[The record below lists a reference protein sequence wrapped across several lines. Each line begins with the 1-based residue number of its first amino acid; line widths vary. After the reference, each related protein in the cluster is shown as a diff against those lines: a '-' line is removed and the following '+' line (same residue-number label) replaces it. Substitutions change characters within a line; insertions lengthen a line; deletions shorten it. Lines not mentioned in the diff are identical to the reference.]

1 MTSVQERVRAAGAD
15 LVAFIKSDAP
25 AAGLEE
31 FVSKYFPL
39 LRAHPVGDD
48 LLVENNRQQRTYVR
62 RDAQQAHGGW
72 VGLTGSHKF
81 RTSEIPQR
89 CSNCSTW
96 AAVPSETRR
105 ASSTNSPF
113 SAIQT
118 TDRGNARNQKPHRPD
133 RGQAHPQRP
142 HPHREQRR

>member
-39 LRAHPVGDD
+39 LSAHPVGDD

-81 RTSEIPQR
+81 RTSEMQQLLDVGGGAKRDPKGLIDELAVF
-89 CSNCSTW
+89 SN
-96 AAVPSETRR
+96 PNNGPR
-105 ASSTNSPF
+105 
-113 SAIQT
+113 
-118 TDRGNARNQKPHRPD
+118 
-133 RGQAHPQRP
+133 
-142 HPHREQRR
+142 